1 MQEPQNADRP
11 LRVIGRY
18 ALYGKLAAGGM
29 AAVHFGRLLGPAG
42 FSRTVAIKRL
52 HAQYAKDPEFV
63 AMFLDEAR
71 LAARIQHP
79 NVVATVDVVAL
90 DDELFL
96 VMDYVRGESFSRLL
110 RASRKRGIDVPI
122 GIVGGVAAG
131 MLHGLH
137 AAHEAKDEQG
147 RPLSVVHRDVS
158 PQNVLVGVD
167 GVPRVLD
174 FGVAKAAARIQ
185 VTRDGQMKGKLAYMA
200 PEQLQAKGVDRR
212 TDIFAAGI
220 VLWEALTGRRL
231 FDAEEA
237 SEVLRMILSEDI
249 PPPSA
254 VIPSIP
260 RNVDATV
267 MKALIRDPA
276 ARYQTAREFAIAL
289 EDAMPLASPREIGEW
304 VERVAGDTLSQR
316 EHALAEIEATSDVS
330 LITDSAPGFMKT
342 LDDALPKAEVPE
354 EVSQWDDGPTSIFDP
369 ARSNADEEATRLDSL
384 AARGAR
390 PDRAGAAARAEARV
404 APAARSEAR
413 AVTAARADARV
424 APVARAET
432 TSAARVRKGPPT
444 TRLGLGPQ
452 KPAIA
457 RAGAPPDRSAQAAVS
472 PSGAPPKPARPS
484 APPRP
489 GGRAAGAAPA
499 SPRAAEPRMF
509 PPPSEPPPPPPPTP
523 ANAFDDENETTHV
536 FDKDRHALDSG
547 PPRVAE
553 PGQLFGDDETTR
565 VFDKDAQAG
574 DDETTRVFDQ
584 DRHSPARVPA
594 RAGGTKIGL
603 GIPKPPPGHG
613 DLPASP
619 PPVPAPALKGPPPV
633 PAAASPDRVGTK
645 TVRIERRSERAAP
658 AAPQTVIVQEHTD
671 PAIFRQSGS
680 VLGRAVHWVWDD
692 PAKRG
697 FRVGLPAGIIVFVAV
712 FFAASGH
719 SGNRH
724 RATPRASVTE
734 LSDNARDVAPN
745 PVATEEPR
753 GVDPSTLPPA
763 DEEPADDGAHD
774 KKSKTRRP
782 AHAAAPSEERV
793 AAVDPAPAAPP
804 AAPVAPP
811 PARPVAAEE
820 TPAAPPALP
829 AKDDDIESPYA
840 KSAPAPSKPAASK
853 PAAKPKKSG
862 ATDCSQPFTVD
873 ENGIKRIRPECL

>member
-1 MQEPQNADRP
+1 MEEAPNADRP
-11 LRVIGRY
+11 IRVIGRY

-79 NVVATVDVVAL
+79 NVVATVDVVSME
-90 DDELFL
+90 DELFL

-110 RASRKRGIDVPI
+110 RASRKRNIDVPL
-122 GIVGGVAAG
+122 GIVGGVVAG

-185 VTRDGQMKGKLAYMA
+185 VTREGQMKGKLAYMA

-267 MKALIRDPA
+267 MKALIRDPK

-289 EDAMPLASPREIGEW
+289 EDSMNPASAREIGEW
-304 VERVAGDTLSQR
+304 VERVAGDTLSHR
-316 EHALAEIEATSDVS
+316 EQALAEIEAVSDVS

-342 LDDALPKAEVPE
+342 LDDISREAKVPDDAG
-354 EVSQWDDGPTSIFDP
+354 QWDEGPTKIFDP
-369 ARSNADEEATRLDSL
+369 ARGVDEEGTRMDNPARRATSGG
-384 AARGAR
+384 GAQAPR
-390 PDRAGAAARAEARV
+390 VDGTSRQGGAGAIDPRLL
-404 APAARSEAR
+404 
-413 AVTAARADARV
+413 RADA
-424 APVARAET
+424 APQ
-432 TSAARVRKGPPT
+432 ARVRRGPPT
-444 TRLGLGPQ
+444 TRLGLGSAKPAVARAASPDNAAQPSADLHNQAPQ
-452 KPAIA
+452 KPA
-457 RAGAPPDRSAQAAVS
+457 RA
-472 PSGAPPKPARPS
+472 SGRPS

-489 GGRAAGAAPA
+489 SG
-499 SPRAAEPRMF
+499 PRASGAPPARGAPPPRGAEPRMF
-509 PPPSEPPPPPPPTP
+509 PPPSEPPPPPAP
-523 ANAFDDENETTHV
+523 APNPAAAFDDENETTHV
-536 FDKDRHALDSG
+536 FDKDRHALDASPSG
-547 PPRVAE
+547 AAAQAPN
-553 PGQLFGDDETTR
+553 QLFGDDETTR
-565 VFDKDAQAG
+565 VFDKDKHT
-574 DDETTRVFDQ
+574 DDENETTHVFDS
-584 DRHSPARVPA
+584 DRHGPKRVPV

-603 GIPKPPPGHG
+603 GLPKPPPVPS
-613 DLPASP
+613 DRPALPALRTP
-619 PPVPAPALKGPPPV
+619 PPIPPPAPAEKPGLKTI
-633 PAAASPDRVGTK
+633 RV
-645 TVRIERRSERAAP
+645 ERRSERPKPAP
-658 AAPQTVIVQEHTD
+658 AQTVIVQEHTD
-671 PAIFRQSGS
+671 PAIFRHSDS
-680 VLGRAVHWVWDD
+680 LWSRAAHWVWDD

-697 FRVGLPAGIIVFVAV
+697 YRVGFPAGVIVFLAV

-719 SGNRH
+719 GGRTH
-724 RATPRASVTE
+724 RPPSKTAVTE
-734 LSDNARDVAPN
+734 LSEEAHDVAPK
-745 PVATEEPR
+745 AAAREEPR

-763 DEEPADDGAHD
+763 DEESEPLEDETSD
-774 KKSKTRRP
+774 KKARRRRTSHGTAP
-782 AHAAAPSEERV
+782 AEARI
-793 AAVDPAPAAPP
+793 AAVDPAPPSKQASDDPAPTP
-804 AAPVAPP
+804 SPP
-811 PARPVAAEE
+811 PP
-820 TPAAPPALP
+820 TKPAT
-829 AKDDDIESPYA
+829 DDDIESPYDKTA
-840 KSAPAPSKPAASK
+840 KPSAPTTAAQK
-853 PAAKPKKSG
+853 PAAKSKKPG
-862 ATDCSQPFTVD
+862 AADCSQPFTVD
-873 ENGIKRIRPECL
+873 DNGIKRIRPECL